1 MWYNIIR
8 KRKKQGGTKMK
19 ITILTFIETL
29 NELIDEGIL
38 EQFDEMTDEIYNI
51 VCEYAKIED

>member
-1 MWYNIIR
+1 
-8 KRKKQGGTKMK
+8 MK